1 MSRLLRSEMTE
12 LGYRSGLH
20 EILDKAELSVN
31 ATELFTMSKDILK
44 SPFSQFLEVFC
55 KDIMSELPFIKK
67 HKDIVI

>member
-12 LGYRSGLH
+12 LGYRGGLH
-20 EILDKAELSVN
+20 EILDKAKLSVN
-31 ATELFTMSKDILK
+31 PTELFTTSKDILK